1 MDFSSFHPYV
11 NYATRYSF
19 SKGQASTNRHCYSSS
34 LYLISE
40 GKGILRTPGRIYHTT
55 PGSLVYIPAGQPHDW
70 IADSQDPMV
79 HICCYF
85 DWVYRDRRAYFNDPS
100 VICHDFA
107 QLIPGLLDATFP
119 YAIPEHMKVEKLHV
133 WIDFFEKFYTENH
146 LVNERTYMRN
156 LKRQSHFFQFIE
168 FFLPFV
174 LKDDHV
180 LDHRIRK
187 LLEQLDQDLIHGRLQ
202 PLEAYYTELRISRGY
217 FFELFKKAT
226 GLPPTQYINQFR
238 INRARD
244 DLRNSDISVT
254 DIAEKHGFSSVHY
267 FSKLFR
273 QLNGKSPREFRHAGE
288 EESDH

>member
-11 NYATRYSF
+11 NYATRYPF

-40 GKGILRTPGRIYHTT
+40 GKGILRTCGRIYYTT

-79 HICCYF
+79 HVCCYF

-107 QLIPGLLDATFP
+107 QLIPGLLDLAFP
-119 YAIPEHMKVEKLHV
+119 YAIPEHMKVEKLRV

-168 FFLPFV
+168 FFLQFV

-202 PLEAYYTELRISRGY
+202 PLEAYYNELRISRGY
-217 FFELFKKAT
+217 FFDLFKKAT

-238 INRARD
+238 INRARE

-254 DIAEKHGFSSVHY
+254 EIAEKHGFSSVHY
-267 FSKLFR
+267 FSKLFK
-273 QLNGKSPREFRHAGE
+273 QVNGKSPREFRHAGD
-288 EESDH
+288 EESDQ